1 MRSGDTVRDGQGNA
15 YQVGQLLGRGL
26 WGKCFVARREVTDQ
40 LFVLK
45 VPLAPDDIRGE
56 GGAPEAF
63 FLACRDALME
73 EARLYEQGQVPFL
86 PRLEARFTGPDGQ
99 PAMLL
104 PRLAESLE
112 SRIQGGLGVGP
123 LVDALLAVAMLVR
136 QLAGAGV
143 AGSTVHGGLRTTNV
157 LYSDTGELFL
167 TDVATPATRR
177 NIAAFAN
184 QAPQG
189 HAWLPPEVVGGGA
202 GGDGAWSP
210 AVDTWALSMM
220 LWRGI
225 VGPEAPIAWPTRG
238 LDKASAGAVKD
249 KLIQRMKAEDSNPR
263 FHGRLAERVGVL
275 LSRALSLEVAPS
287 PPYRFSRLDEFVQ
300 RLEEVAALI
309 RPQVT
314 SVGKVLHDRPAARPF
329 FATDE
334 AVSFSVT
341 VGVTAGV
348 EGREEIGVGIAVFDL
363 ARDARV
369 KDLDLGYTVDKH
381 PSGRYRF
388 AFRINGLGPGPYRAR
403 VAFAIRDSGQPP
415 ATAES
420 EFEIRAAPG
429 WVPPAEAPQ
438 AAQPLAFARE
448 QTGVTTPRLEP
459 PSAADTP
466 VAVVNAPQPAYVSP
480 TPVAVPTPMA
490 PPAVA
495 PVRDAERP
503 RASAVRPA
511 TPVEEI
517 GLRPA
522 RGHVSPPPNHPEPT
536 PIQRPR
542 PLLPESAAPLPPAPV
557 LEKPRAAAP
566 AAIASPLPP
575 TPAAMGGPGALDE
588 PAFQPPRSWTYEP
601 IPRGKQASVAL
612 DDPPSQVDA
621 AADDDGEPSPIG
633 KFFTSVK
640 NDPFVLVMS
649 SLGGLILILLVL
661 FLALRS

>member
-26 WGKCFVARREVTDQ
+26 WGRCFVARRELTDQ

-56 GGAPEAF
+56 GGAPESF

-112 SRIQGGLGVGP
+112 SRIQEGLGVGP
-123 LVDALLAVAMLVR
+123 LVEAILVVAKLVR
-136 QLAGAGV
+136 QLAGGGV
-143 AGSTVHGGLRTTNV
+143 AGATVHGGLRTTNI
-157 LYSDTGELFL
+157 LYSDSGELFL

-177 NIAAFAN
+177 NITAFVN

-202 GGDGAWSP
+202 GGDGTWSP
-210 AVDTWALSMM
+210 AVDTWALSMI

-225 VGPEAPIAWPTRG
+225 VGPEVPISWPTRG

-287 PPYRFSRLDEFVQ
+287 PPYRFSRLDEFVL

-363 ARDARV
+363 ARDSRV
-369 KDLDLGYTVDKH
+369 KDLDLGYTVEKH

-388 AFRINGLGPGPYRAR
+388 AFRINGMGPGPYRAR

-429 WVPPAEAPQ
+429 WVPPADAPL
-438 AAQPLAFARE
+438 AAPPLAFARE
-448 QTGVTTPRLEP
+448 QTGVTSPRLEP

-466 VAVVNAPQPAYVSP
+466 VGVIHTRTAVLPAAGDPPAAAEAVPTAARDREPARQKGSEVGAPEPLCEIPLPRGNVAPPPIDAEP
-480 TPVAVPTPMA
+480 TPVA
-490 PPAVA
+490 
-495 PVRDAERP
+495 
-503 RASAVRPA
+503 
-511 TPVEEI
+511 
-517 GLRPA
+517 
-522 RGHVSPPPNHPEPT
+522 
-536 PIQRPR
+536 RPR
-542 PLLPESAAPLPPAPV
+542 PLLPESAPPLLPIHAPERV
-557 LEKPRAAAP
+557 RAAVP

-588 PAFQPPRSWTYEP
+588 PAFEPPRSWTYEP
-601 IPRGKQASVAL
+601 IPRGKQAAVAN
-612 DDPPSQVDA
+612 DDPPSQVDGA
-621 AADDDGEPSPIG
+621 GEDDGEPSPIG

-649 SLGGLILILLVL
+649 SLAGLILILLVL

>member
-15 YQVGQLLGRGL
+15 YQVGQLLGHGL

-45 VPLAPDDIRGE
+45 VPLTPDDIRGE

-63 FLACRDALME
+63 FVACRDALME

-112 SRIQGGLGVGP
+112 RRILDGLGVGP
-123 LVDALLAVAMLVR
+123 LVDALLAVAKLVR

-143 AGSTVHGGLRTTNV
+143 AGAAVHGGLRTTNI
-157 LYSDTGELFL
+157 LYSDSGELFL
-167 TDVATPATRR
+167 TDVATPAARR
-177 NIAAFAN
+177 NVAAFAN
-184 QAPQG
+184 QAPLG
-189 HAWLPPEVVGGGA
+189 PCWLPPEVVGVGG
-202 GGDGAWSP
+202 GGDGTWS
-210 AVDTWALSMM
+210 AGVDTWALAMI

-225 VGPEAPIAWPTRG
+225 VGPEAPIAWPSRG
-238 LDKASAGAVKD
+238 LDKASVGAVKD

-363 ARDARV
+363 ARDSRV

-403 VAFAIRDSGQPP
+403 VAFAIRDSGQAPS
-415 ATAES
+415 TAES

-466 VAVVNAPQPAYVSP
+466 VAVVN
-480 TPVAVPTPMA
+480 
-490 PPAVA
+490 PPAADA
-495 PVRDAERP
+495 PLPAP
-503 RASAVRPA
+503 ASLSAAALTPTSTLPPPA
-511 TPVEEI
+511 RSKVWEARQPPPPDI
-517 GLRPA
+517 GLRPL
-522 RGHVSPPPNHPEPT
+522 RGHVSPPPIDPEPT
-536 PIQRPR
+536 PIHRPR
-542 PLLPESAAPLPPAPV
+542 PLLPASAALPPTAEP
-557 LEKPRAAAP
+557 EKARPATP

-588 PAFQPPRSWTYEP
+588 PAFEAPRSWTYEP
-601 IPRGKQASVAL
+601 IPRGKQSSASAE
-612 DDPPSQVDA
+612 DPPSQVDA
-621 AADDDGEPSPIG
+621 GAEDDGEPSPIG
-633 KFFTSVK
+633 AFFTSVK